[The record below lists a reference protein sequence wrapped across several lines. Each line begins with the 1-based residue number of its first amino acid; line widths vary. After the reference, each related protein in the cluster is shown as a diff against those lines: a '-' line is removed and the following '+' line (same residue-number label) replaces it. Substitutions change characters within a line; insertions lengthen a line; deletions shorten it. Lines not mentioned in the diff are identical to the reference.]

1 MLRLIIIVVVLYL
14 LYLSLKGA
22 LGHRKKDV
30 IQTREEVFDELVQDP
45 QCKLYIP
52 KSSSVKKTVGGRAYS
67 FCSEECARR
76 FQGNTDQ

>member
-22 LGHRKKDV
+22 LGRGRKGEE
-30 IQTREEVFDELVQDP
+30 QTREEAFDELVQDP

-52 KSSSVKKTVGGRAYS
+52 KKSSVKKTIDGRAYS

-76 FQGNTDQ
+76 FQGDMDQ